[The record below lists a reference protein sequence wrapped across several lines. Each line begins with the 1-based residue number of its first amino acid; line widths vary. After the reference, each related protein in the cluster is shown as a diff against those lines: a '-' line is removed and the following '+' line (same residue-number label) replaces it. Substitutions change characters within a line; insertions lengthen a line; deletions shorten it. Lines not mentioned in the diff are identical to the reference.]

1 MAPIQS
7 MLAPTQLMDV
17 YQLLAATTRMHR
29 TVIKLVPLATFAL
42 VQPQL
47 RRLAQAIGPQLT
59 LAQAAQ
65 AQAAQAQAQALSVLM
80 WISLRKVVT
89 SAQLADTAPLALSI
103 QSTLAP
109 LARTTLRKV
118 TPLA

>member
-1 MAPIQS
+1 

-65 AQAAQAQAQALSVLM
+65 AQAQALSVLM
-80 WISLRKVVT
+80 WINLRKVVT